1 MTEKTKIATEQI
13 ANYLKI
19 IMREK
24 GIIASDI
31 ITKKGIHNSKVY
43 SVLRMGKVSRPNYSI
58 DTFIE
63 VIGAI
68 GIHLELHDLAQR
80 SNLDMDKT
88 GQN

>member
-19 IMREK
+19 IMKEK
-24 GIIASDI
+24 GITAFDLE
-31 ITKKGIHNSKVY
+31 KKGIHNSKVY

-58 DTFIE
+58 DSFIE

-68 GIHLELHDLAQR
+68 GIHLEPHDLAKR